1 MKKITTPERLHKN
14 ITYHS
19 ENCERHFFVKNGFEI
34 VKPIQK
40 MMVDGELV
48 CPRCELEQKDLEL
61 QEAIQRKY
69 DELFKRK
76 KYNIFYNSSILSD
89 NTILAAKLENY
100 QVEHQ
105 EERENKQTVLESLA
119 RFKDGQVFNVI
130 LQGNQGAGKS
140 HLAYAALR
148 ELNES
153 GLDKSCLFVNVES
166 MMRLIRDSFG
176 NKRSKYTESYFVELM
191 SEVDYLA
198 LDDIG
203 AETGAIGTDKMAT
216 DFVQR
221 ILYAITTTRQDRTTL
236 ITTNLSSETLF
247 RMYDKKLV
255 SRLFRNPKFVVF
267 KETKD
272 KRMENIPF

>member
-1 MKKITTPERLHKN
+1 MEKLTIPETLQKN

-19 ENCERHFFVKNGFEI
+19 EVCDRHTYIKAGQEI

-40 MMVDGELV
+40 MVIDGELV
-48 CPRCELEQKDLEL
+48 CPRCELEQGDRKL
-61 QEAIQRKY
+61 QEATQKEY
-69 DELFKRK
+69 DEFLKQK
-76 KYNIFYNSSILSD
+76 KYNTFYNRSILAD
-89 NTILAAKLENY
+89 NTILAATLENY
-100 QVEHQ
+100 HVEHQ
-105 EERENKQTVLESLA
+105 EERKNKQTVMESISRL
-119 RFKDGQVFNVI
+119 KNGQVFNLI

-153 GLDKSCLFVNVES
+153 GLDVSCLFVNVES
-166 MMRLIRDSFG
+166 MMRLIKDSFN
-176 NKRSKYTESYFVELM
+176 NKESRYTENYFVELM
-191 SEVDYLA
+191 SEADYLA

-203 AETGAIGTDKMAT
+203 AETGAIGTDKIAT

-221 ILYAITTTRQDRTTL
+221 VLYAITTTRQDKSTL

-272 KRMENIPF
+272 KRMNNIPF

>member
-1 MKKITTPERLHKN
+1 MEKITIPEKLQKN

-19 ENCERHFFVKNGFEI
+19 NICERHTYLKDGQKI
-34 VKPIQK
+34 VKPIQ
-40 MMVDGELV
+40 MMMIDGELV
-48 CPRCELEQKDLEL
+48 CPRCELEKNDREL
-61 QEAIQRKY
+61 QETTQREY
-69 DELFKRK
+69 DELLKNK
-76 KYNIFYNSSILSD
+76 KYNIFYNRSILSD
-89 NTILAAKLENY
+89 NTILAATLENY
-100 QVEHQ
+100 QVEQQ
-105 EERENKQTVLESLA
+105 EERMNKQTVIESVD
-119 RFKDGQVFNVI
+119 RFKDGQVFNLV

-153 GLDKSCLFVNVES
+153 ELNASCLFVNVES
-166 MMRLIRDSFG
+166 MMRLIKDSFS
-176 NKRSKYTESYFVELM
+176 NKESRYTENYFVELM
-191 SEVDYLA
+191 SAVDYLA

-203 AETGAIGTDKMAT
+203 AETGAIGTDKIAT

-221 ILYAITTTRQDRTTL
+221 VLYAITTTRQDKSTL

-255 SRLFRNPKFVVF
+255 SRLFRKPKFVVF

-272 KRMENIPF
+272 KRMNNIPF

>member
-1 MKKITTPERLHKN
+1 MEKITIPEKWPKN

-19 ENCERHFFVKNGFEI
+19 EICERHTYIKDGLEI
-34 VKPIQK
+34 VKPIQM

-48 CPRCELEQKDLEL
+48 CPRCELEKEDDKL
-61 QEAIQRKY
+61 QEAIQRRY
-69 DELFKRK
+69 DELLKRK
-76 KYNIFYNSSILSD
+76 NYNTFYNLSILSD
-89 NTILAAKLENY
+89 KTILAATLDNY
-100 QVEHQ
+100 EVEHQ
-105 EERENKQTVLESLA
+105 EARMNKRTVVESVA
-119 RFKDGQVFNVI
+119 RFKDGQVFNLV

-153 GLDKSCLFVNVES
+153 ELNASCLFVNVES
-166 MMRLIRDSFG
+166 MMRTIKDSFN
-176 NKRSKYTESYFVELM
+176 NKERKHTESYFVELM
-191 SEVDYLA
+191 SKVDYLA

-203 AETGAIGTDKMAT
+203 AETGAIGTDKVAT

-221 ILYAITTTRQDRTTL
+221 VLYAITTTRQDKSSI

-247 RMYDKKLV
+247 HMYDKKLV

-272 KRMENIPF
+272 KRMNNIPF